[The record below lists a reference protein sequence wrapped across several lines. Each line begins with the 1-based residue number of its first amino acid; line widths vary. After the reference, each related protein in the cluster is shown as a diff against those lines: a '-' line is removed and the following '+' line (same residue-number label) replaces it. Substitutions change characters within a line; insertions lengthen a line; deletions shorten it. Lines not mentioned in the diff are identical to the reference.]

1 MKKGDERFRKRFLAS
16 LAGTVLVA
24 ICCFTPVLVL
34 LVGTVGLGAFT
45 PYLDYILFPALA
57 VSLLL
62 TVVSYRR
69 WKKSCACPVEPVD
82 RKGQ

>member
-1 MKKGDERFRKRFLAS
+1 MKGDERLRKRYRTS
-16 LAGTVLVA
+16 LAGTILVA
-24 ICCFTPVLVL
+24 ICCFTPALVL
-34 LVGTVGLGAFT
+34 LVGAVGLSAFT

-57 VSLLL
+57 VFLLL